1 MVEKKAMVGVI
12 EKDGKMSDATYVS
25 IDGRGEEKER
35 LDELSK
41 RVPPVRN
48 TRCYGFASS
57 LADALTLSKDDFWR
71 TLIKEFVVNPGNPF
85 TKVITMPLN
94 FFLKGWIIQ
103 GGREEQSTLSEL
115 LLKGSE
121 CLDFFFSYI
130 IKPTVNKVTQARI
143 FPEYKV
149 YLVER
154 GLDGWVGLL
163 APFLGRAPYTRRHYA
178 IEVVPVVGGEEVEDE
193 REWYQLKPFPG
204 DKYACLDQRPFKKG
218 KEVARNVVAA
228 DRFKSP
234 GDRMK
239 IGEYLPFL
247 IKYLAPVLTPQFS

>member
-1 MVEKKAMVGVI
+1 MLFR
-12 EKDGKMSDATYVS
+12 SVS

-41 RVPPVRN
+41 RVLPVRN

-57 LADALTLSKDDFWR
+57 LADALTLPQDDFWR
-71 TLIKEFVVNPGNPF
+71 TLVKEFVVNPGNPF

-94 FFLKGWIIQ
+94 FFLKGWTIQ
-103 GGREEQSTLSEL
+103 GGREEQSTSRTLSEY

-121 CLDFFFSYI
+121 CLDFFFSCI
-130 IKPTVNKVTQARI
+130 IKPTVSKVTHARI
-143 FPEYKV
+143 FPEYNV

-154 GLDGWVGLL
+154 GLGGWVGLL

-204 DKYACLDQRPFKKG
+204 DKYACLDQRPLKKG
-218 KEVARNVVAA
+218 KRVNEVAVG
-228 DRFKSP
+228 RFKSP